1 MEEGIKIRIG
11 ADVSGLDKGVNQAT
25 QSLNKLKQ
33 PTAGAATTLQSLSR
47 IAQDAPFGFIAIQN
61 NIDPLIQS
69 FQQLKAQSGSTGA
82 ALKSLFASL
91 AGPAGIA
98 LAFSAVTSIIT
109 SLIQKYGSLANALSE
124 LGASQDTAAVRQRA
138 LNKAMDDSVA
148 STEGEVQT
156 LQNLVRAL
164 ISTDTPQKNRVAAY
178 ETLKKEYPGV
188 IQNMTQENALT
199 AQGAKLIAQRSL
211 QLIEYIKLKG
221 QEAAL
226 IKLIETESKKQFE
239 VQRAGLELVKNQG
252 TVTNFLIN
260 SLLGA
265 GNATVGLV
273 GRQKSL
279 TSEYEKAGQGVQFY
293 SSELE
298 KLQNQILGIDTKV
311 SGITRVAGPKKGA
324 AAVPVQLVPDPAQV
338 ASDPEAEILRA
349 FNIQNGIEIPVN
361 ITVPQKA
368 FKSLSDFGAKM
379 KNFLDID
386 ITKAKVAEFK
396 QLLSQGLAQPLG
408 DLIFNFLDKGKASF
422 KDFADAAI
430 SSIKRIVAQLI
441 ATKIIQLI
449 GSAIGGTAGGAAG
462 GILGKALF
470 GGAAA
475 PDFSGL
481 GTAGLGL
488 TGQVVF
494 VQRGTDLVGVMNNSN
509 AQIRRVG

>member
-1 MEEGIKIRIG
+1 MEEGIKIQIG

-25 QSLNKLKQ
+25 QSLGKLKQ
-33 PTAGAATTLQSLSR
+33 PVAGAATTLQSLSR
-47 IAQDAPFGFIAIQN
+47 IAQDAPFGFIGIQN

-69 FQQLKAQSGSTGA
+69 FTALKAQSGSTAA

-98 LAFSAVTSIIT
+98 LGFSVVTSLIT
-109 SLIQKYGSLANALSE
+109 SLIQKYGSLSNALSE
-124 LGASQDTAAVRQRA
+124 LGASQDIAAVRQRA
-138 LNKAMDDSVA
+138 LNKAMDDAVA

-199 AQGAKLIAQRSL
+199 AQGGKLIAERSL

-226 IKLIETESKKQFE
+226 IKLVEEESKKQLA
-239 VQRAGLELVKNQG
+239 VQRAGLELVKNQN

-265 GNATVGLV
+265 GNATLGLV
-273 GRQKSL
+273 GRQKGL
-279 TSEYEKAGQGVQFY
+279 TKEYEKAGEGVQFY
-293 SSELE
+293 STQLE
-298 KLQNQILGIDTKV
+298 ELQNRILSLDTKV
-311 SGITRVAGPKKGA
+311 TGVSSFKTKPSA
-324 AAVPVQLVPDPAQV
+324 APIPILPSVVSATG
-338 ASDPEAEILRA
+338 DPEREILRA
-349 FNIQNGIEIPVN
+349 FKIEDGLQIPVT
-361 ITVPQKA
+361 IGTLPGKA
-368 FKSLSDFGAKM
+368 IQQFEDFSKLKRAIFD
-379 KNFLDID
+379 NEEA
-386 ITKAKVAEFK
+386 KAKSAEFR
-396 QLLSQGLAQPLG
+396 QILNQGLAQPLG

-430 SSIKRIVAQLI
+430 QSIKRIVAQLI

-449 GSAIGGTAGGAAG
+449 GGLVAPGAAG
-462 GILGKALF
+462 IGKSVLSSLSGIFNTAAPNF
-470 GGAAA
+470 GGA
-475 PDFSGL
+475 SG
-481 GTAGLGL
+481 GLGL
-488 TGQVVF
+488 SGQVVL
-494 VQRGTDLVGVMNNSN
+494 VARGTDLVGVMNNSN
-509 AQIRRVG
+509 AQIGRVG